1 MNNNSKLVNENIAL
15 TVFENTDFG
24 KIRVAGTSEE
34 PLFCLADICRI
45 LELQPGATKNR
56 LGEKGISLINTL
68 TKGGI
73 QSLVFINEQNLYK
86 VIMRSN
92 KPQAEQFQDWVCGE
106 VLPSIR
112 KHGAYMTDE
121 VAKKVIESPDFLI
134 QLAMEIK
141 EEKMKREL
149 AEKNLAIAETK
160 IDEQAGVIKHK
171 SNVIEGLTDEI
182 PTAEL
187 RQRIVQIVSNAS
199 PRDIP
204 NRYNLLYEEFEKKFH
219 VNLKKR
225 IWNAEER
232 GGEYKN
238 RLDYIDKVFKD
249 KGIKDLYDIACV
261 LFEASAERFLKKRWN
276 VKSVKF

>member
-92 KPQAEQFQDWVCGE
+92 KPQA
-106 VLPSIR
+106 
-112 KHGAYMTDE
+112 
-121 VAKKVIESPDFLI
+121 
-134 QLAMEIK
+134 
-141 EEKMKREL
+141 
-149 AEKNLAIAETK
+149 
-160 IDEQAGVIKHK
+160 
-171 SNVIEGLTDEI
+171 
-182 PTAEL
+182 
-187 RQRIVQIVSNAS
+187 
-199 PRDIP
+199 
-204 NRYNLLYEEFEKKFH
+204 
-219 VNLKKR
+219 
-225 IWNAEER
+225 
-232 GGEYKN
+232 
-238 RLDYIDKVFKD
+238 
-249 KGIKDLYDIACV
+249 
-261 LFEASAERFLKKRWN
+261 
-276 VKSVKF
+276 